1 MNQGNNRGSGSDDR
15 YSTHGAE
22 RDDRSDWAERDD
34 RDDRRQQGGR
44 QRQQEAYSGGDWL
57 THRQQGGSDWQGR
70 SQSQPGQPGQPGA
83 GSDWQGSGQQ
93 PGGSRWS
100 GQGTS
105 SQGATSVSSSSGYG
119 GYEGQ
124 SRRYDEGYG
133 EGRYGEYG
141 EGRQGG
147 RQQSGRDTGDRNT
160 PQRHAERE
168 RWGDW
173 HQEDAAA
180 RGSEWSSQ
188 QGSQRDEWGQG
199 RARWDQPARGS
210 ASSQRQGGWEQ
221 GRGERQ
227 QGYQQGR
234 QQGRQMQGRDT
245 GSAWGSGWE
254 GPTGS
259 EPDMRTHYRGGYG
272 VSDYGQQESPTSQS
286 QQTWQRRA
294 AADWM
299 DERERR
305 ERHAA
310 GLGPMGDR
318 GGRGYGGSTGA
329 GGYDPNEHAYEH
341 FTGANER
348 SDLNRGYGGAGG
360 SAAAR
365 RAQRAG
371 PKGYQRS
378 DERIREDLCERL
390 AMSGRVDVRE
400 VEVSVASGVVTLGGT
415 VQDRQQKYRIEDMA
429 EEVFGVKDVH
439 NQIRVT
445 RDTGMG
451 SSAGQGRTGGS
462 RTSQGMTPQGSGSA
476 ASQGGTAPSS
486 AAGSTGSLGT
496 GIGSDA
502 SASSGFGSGTT
513 SGSTSGSTSG
523 RSGS

>member
-1 MNQGNNRGSGSDDR
+1 MNQGNNRGGGSDDR
-15 YSTHGAE
+15 YSTYGAE
-22 RDDRSDWAERDD
+22 RDDRHDWDD
-34 RDDRRQQGGR
+34 RDEHRPQGGR

-57 THRQQGGSDWQGR
+57 THRQQGGSDWQG
-70 SQSQPGQPGQPGA
+70 SGQSQPGQPGA
-83 GSDWQGSGQQ
+83 GSDWQGTGQQ
-93 PGGSRWS
+93 PGGNRWS

-105 SQGATSVSSSSGYG
+105 SQGSTSVSSSSGYG

-124 SRRYDEGYG
+124 SRRYEEGYG

-141 EGRQGG
+141 EGRQTG
-147 RQQSGRDTGDRNT
+147 RQQSGRDERNT
-160 PQRHAERE
+160 SQRHAERE

-173 HQEDAAA
+173 HQEGPTG

-199 RARWDQPARGS
+199 RAGRDQPARGGS
-210 ASSQRQGGWEQ
+210 AQRQGGWE
-221 GRGERQ
+221 RES
-227 QGYQQGR
+227 R
-234 QQGRQMQGRDT
+234 QQGRLSQGRDT
-245 GSAWGSGWE
+245 GEMWGSGWE

-272 VSDYGQQESPTSQS
+272 VSDYGSQEPPAGQS
-286 QQTWQRRA
+286 YQTWQRRA
-294 AADWM
+294 ASDWL

-305 ERHAA
+305 ERRAA
-310 GLGPMGDR
+310 GYGQMGNPGDR
-318 GGRGYGGSTGA
+318 SGRGGYTGGTGP
-329 GGYDPNEHAYEH
+329 GGYDPNERAYEH

-365 RAQRAG
+365 RARRTG

-400 VEVSVASGVVTLGGT
+400 VEVAVASGVVTLSGT

-439 NQIRVT
+439 NEIRVT
-445 RDTGMG
+445 RDST
-451 SSAGQGRTGGS
+451 TGGGAQARSSGS
-462 RTSQGMTPQGSGSA
+462 RLSPGSQGMNSP
-476 ASQGGTAPSS
+476 ASQGSTAPSS
-486 AAGSTGSLGT
+486 AAGSTGSLGSS
-496 GIGSDA
+496 IGSA
-502 SASSGFGSGTT
+502 TMPGTTSGTT
-513 SGSTSGSTSG
+513 SGKSGT
-523 RSGS
+523 